1 MRAITFINRFL
12 MIGVTLIF
20 LTGLTGNDDATIVGL
35 LSGIPLGAFQVIAS
49 LILLSYRAQ
58 MTEGLK
64 WSLNAYYLFVAFYF
78 LLFNAT
84 INDSSSE
91 VILFTIPV
99 LLAIGITIVIELM
112 YKETKKSH
120 EN

>member
-1 MRAITFINRFL
+1 MKAIAFINRFL

-20 LTGLTGNDDATIVGL
+20 IAGLTGNDDATLVGL
-35 LSGIPLGAFQVIAS
+35 LLGIPLGAFQVIAS
-49 LILLSYRAQ
+49 LILISYRAQ

-64 WSLNAYYLFVAFYF
+64 WSLNAYYFFVVFYF

-91 VILFTIPV
+91 EILITIPV
-99 LLAIGITIVIELM
+99 LLAIGITIVVELM
-112 YKETKKSH
+112 YKEIKKSY